1 MAGMSLRS
9 GAKLS
14 GMGEPP
20 EKEGVP
26 SGNEVEESPGERSDP
41 ERVTARNDAEDKGR
55 QEERRGGG
63 TTPRGSGRSAMRAE
77 RTQGERS
84 PSEEQA
90 TVAGRGIAAPIAGS
104 EGGRGGQVTPSGS
117 GNSRRSLWE
126 EGSRY
131 RYTSLPK
138 SLSLYDL
145 GRKTDKLPRERER
158 RGVGWGGA
166 LLAGEEA
173 EQEDQER
180 DRASKSRTRKPRSSA
195 YSPGEEPVCYK
206 CREPGHF
213 KRDCPKLQTCS
224 YCQRKG
230 HQADNCYTKQR
241 EQKGRGGRRGRIE
254 ELEEELRRLRAEEED
269 TMAEEEKPVHIA
281 RYAAESDE
289 EGPEPIF
296 MATNPGR
303 EREDLGLRSGAA
315 DGRRGTATV
324 RRGPR
329 ATVDEAVEEAAG
341 AAEEA
346 VQRAVARRWEDA
358 GVYLE
363 RAASRRRMEEAAR
376 ARVEELREARG
387 LAEPAYDFE
396 TFNRPVRLVE
406 LFGGVGPGLAA
417 CVRLGMVVERWTYV
431 EKNPEGRVGDGPGGA
446 GAIFVGGLL
455 TVPAPS
461 SRRSFRYDGPRPP
474 PSGQTPTQPE
484 SGSEKEDEEED
495 GEGEKEEDTEGSGDD
510 SEVAWDPETHG
521 GGEGGDDDDEDH
533 EMDGLEPEGRE
544 EEVGEGGGRA
554 ATEAGSHHVRE
565 GGGSVGVKFRELL
578 ILLNRNCAQKNFIPS
593 RWTVSRDTVVYA
605 AAALQSAIAEMLA
618 KEGELG
624 CRVSFTIDMWTSP
637 NNRAWLVVT
646 GHWIDEYYQLRTM
659 VFEFREIHGRHT
671 GKQMAR
677 VVEETVVQWG
687 LETRCLGFTSDNASS
702 NTAAFRWMS
711 EEGGGQCFFNSR
723 MHFRCLAHVINLAVK
738 AALAV
743 TAICKLLKILREM
756 ASWIGYSP
764 QRSGKFLGL
773 QRTLNA
779 QGNPA
784 KPEPALKLGVSK
796 ADKAKMDTL
805 RLTDADWE
813 TLHSVKTFL
822 SPFAKV
828 SKAAEGAAYPTVSMV
843 LPYYNGLIDAMD
855 SRLAKGPSATLKPM
869 IEAALGLLKKYELMS
884 SNELWIATFLDP
896 SMKAAWFDDAHWET
910 LHPDTERRARPR
922 PSSDEEAGRGGM
934 VQDDEVGR
942 YLSERVRCD
951 VSALEYWRSATN
963 MQMLRRMA
971 RDYLAIPATSAS
983 SERVFS
989 LGRNLISWKRH
1000 RLASQR
1006 TRASMI
1012 LRSWYTSHPGQRIG
1026 EGRRAK
1032 GEAPPEFAIE
1042 GEGEEEDDEWEEEE
1056 GEEEQEGVGAGD
1068 TSDAEHAVVGS
1079 SSGVQA

>member
-1 MAGMSLRS
+1 M
-9 GAKLS
+9 
-14 GMGEPP
+14 
-20 EKEGVP
+20 
-26 SGNEVEESPGERSDP
+26 
-41 ERVTARNDAEDKGR
+41 
-55 QEERRGGG
+55 Q
-63 TTPRGSGRSAMRAE
+63 
-77 RTQGERS
+77 
-84 PSEEQA
+84 
-90 TVAGRGIAAPIAGS
+90 
-104 EGGRGGQVTPSGS
+104 
-117 GNSRRSLWE
+117 
-126 EGSRY
+126 
-131 RYTSLPK
+131 
-138 SLSLYDL
+138 
-145 GRKTDKLPRERER
+145 
-158 RGVGWGGA
+158 
-166 LLAGEEA
+166 
-173 EQEDQER
+173 
-180 DRASKSRTRKPRSSA
+180 
-195 YSPGEEPVCYK
+195 
-206 CREPGHF
+206 
-213 KRDCPKLQTCS
+213 
-224 YCQRKG
+224 
-230 HQADNCYTKQR
+230 
-241 EQKGRGGRRGRIE
+241 
-254 ELEEELRRLRAEEED
+254 
-269 TMAEEEKPVHIA
+269 
-281 RYAAESDE
+281 
-289 EGPEPIF
+289 
-296 MATNPGR
+296 
-303 EREDLGLRSGAA
+303 
-315 DGRRGTATV
+315 
-324 RRGPR
+324 
-329 ATVDEAVEEAAG
+329 
-341 AAEEA
+341 
-346 VQRAVARRWEDA
+346 
-358 GVYLE
+358 
-363 RAASRRRMEEAAR
+363 
-376 ARVEELREARG
+376 
-387 LAEPAYDFE
+387 
-396 TFNRPVRLVE
+396 
-406 LFGGVGPGLAA
+406 
-417 CVRLGMVVERWTYV
+417 
-431 EKNPEGRVGDGPGGA
+431 GRVGDGPGGA

-455 TVPAPS
+455 TVPAPT

-474 PSGQTPTQPE
+474 PSGQTQTQPE
-484 SGSEKEDEEED
+484 SGSEEEDEEED

-510 SEVAWDPETHG
+510 SEAAWNPETHG

-554 ATEAGSHHVRE
+554 ATEAGSQHVRE
-565 GGGSVGVKFRELL
+565 GGGSVGVKVGGRKAVTIREPRQRKKANKLRERAYPCTFTGEPLGEGVIAPEFLDEDGGSESSKGTGKGETFPRGGYKGVPDGYVYQWPHAKTWLQLAKEKGMAIGGGHGSGGMERWMTTKLTSVQLRQAITKLVVTCDLPFRIVEAEAFRELL
-578 ILLNRNCAQKNFIPS
+578 ILLDRNCAQKNFIPS

-605 AAALQSAIAEMLA
+605 AAALQSAIAEMLT
-618 KEGELG
+618 KEVELG

-646 GHWIDEYYQLRTM
+646 GHWIDENYQLRTM

-711 EEGGGQCFFNSR
+711 EEGGGQCFFSSR
-723 MHFRCLAHVINLAVK
+723 MHLRCLAHVINLAVK

-743 TAICKLLKILREM
+743 TAIRKLLKILREM
-756 ASWIGYSP
+756 ASWIGFSP

-784 KPEPALKLGVSK
+784 KPKPALKLVQDSPTRWGSTHDMGVSK

-805 RLTDADWE
+805 RLTDADSE

-828 SKAAEGAAYPTVSMV
+828 SKAAEGAAYPTVAMV
-843 LPYYNGLIDAMD
+843 LPYYNGLIDAME
-855 SRLAKGPSATLKPM
+855 SRLAKGPLATLKPM

-910 LHPDTERRARPR
+910 LHPDTDRRARPR
-922 PSSDEEAGRGGM
+922 PLSGEVIQLVRERVAEYQARAAAIAPRPTLLAPVTEEEEEGDAADDDEDAEFLPSRRRLAARLSASQEAGRGGM

-951 VSALEYWRSATN
+951 MSALEYWRSTTN
-963 MQMLRRMA
+963 MQTLRRMA
-971 RDYLAIPATSAS
+971 QDYLAIPATSAS

-1012 LRSWYTSHPGQRIG
+1012 HRSWYTSHPGQRIG

-1042 GEGEEEDDEWEEEE
+1042 GKGEEEDDEWEEEE

>member
-1 MAGMSLRS
+1 M
-9 GAKLS
+9 
-14 GMGEPP
+14 
-20 EKEGVP
+20 
-26 SGNEVEESPGERSDP
+26 
-41 ERVTARNDAEDKGR
+41 
-55 QEERRGGG
+55 Q
-63 TTPRGSGRSAMRAE
+63 
-77 RTQGERS
+77 
-84 PSEEQA
+84 
-90 TVAGRGIAAPIAGS
+90 
-104 EGGRGGQVTPSGS
+104 
-117 GNSRRSLWE
+117 
-126 EGSRY
+126 
-131 RYTSLPK
+131 
-138 SLSLYDL
+138 
-145 GRKTDKLPRERER
+145 
-158 RGVGWGGA
+158 
-166 LLAGEEA
+166 
-173 EQEDQER
+173 
-180 DRASKSRTRKPRSSA
+180 
-195 YSPGEEPVCYK
+195 
-206 CREPGHF
+206 
-213 KRDCPKLQTCS
+213 
-224 YCQRKG
+224 
-230 HQADNCYTKQR
+230 
-241 EQKGRGGRRGRIE
+241 
-254 ELEEELRRLRAEEED
+254 
-269 TMAEEEKPVHIA
+269 
-281 RYAAESDE
+281 
-289 EGPEPIF
+289 
-296 MATNPGR
+296 
-303 EREDLGLRSGAA
+303 
-315 DGRRGTATV
+315 
-324 RRGPR
+324 
-329 ATVDEAVEEAAG
+329 
-341 AAEEA
+341 
-346 VQRAVARRWEDA
+346 
-358 GVYLE
+358 
-363 RAASRRRMEEAAR
+363 
-376 ARVEELREARG
+376 
-387 LAEPAYDFE
+387 
-396 TFNRPVRLVE
+396 
-406 LFGGVGPGLAA
+406 
-417 CVRLGMVVERWTYV
+417 
-431 EKNPEGRVGDGPGGA
+431 GRVGDGPGGA

-455 TVPAPS
+455 TVPAPT

-484 SGSEKEDEEED
+484 SGSEEEDEEED
-495 GEGEKEEDTEGSGDD
+495 GEGKKEEDTEGSGDD
-510 SEVAWDPETHG
+510 SEAAWDPETHG
-521 GGEGGDDDDEDH
+521 GGEGGDDDDDEDH
-533 EMDGLEPEGRE
+533 KMDGLEPEGRE

-554 ATEAGSHHVRE
+554 ATEAGLQHVRE
-565 GGGSVGVKFRELL
+565 GGGSVGVKVGGRKAVTVREPRQRKKANKLRERAYPCTFTGEPLGEGVIAPEFLDEDGGSESSKGTGKGETFPRGGYKGVPDGYVYQWPHAKTWPQLAKGKGMATGGGHGSGGMERWMTTKLTSVQLPQEITKRVVTCDLPFRIVEAKAFRELL

-624 CRVSFTIDMWTSP
+624 CRVSFTIDMWRSH

-646 GHWIDEYYQLRTM
+646 GHWIDENYQLRTM

-687 LETRCLGFTSDNASS
+687 LETRCFGFTSDNASS

-738 AALAV
+738 TALAV
-743 TAICKLLKILREM
+743 TAIRKLLKILREM
-756 ASWIGYSP
+756 ASWIGFSP

-784 KPEPALKLGVSK
+784 KPKPALKLVQNSPTRWGSTHDMVERAGVLQEPISVFFAQTQGVSK

-805 RLTDADWE
+805 RLTDADSE

-822 SPFAKV
+822 SLFAKV
-828 SKAAEGAAYPTVSMV
+828 SMAAEGAAYPRVAMV
-843 LPYYNGLIDAMD
+843 LPYYNGPIDAME

-910 LHPDTERRARPR
+910 LHPDTDRRARPC
-922 PSSDEEAGRGGM
+922 PSSGEVIQLVRERVAEYQARAAAIAPRPTPLAPVTEEEEGDATDDDEDAEFLPSRRHLAARLSVSQEAGRGGM
-934 VQDDEVGR
+934 VQDDEVGK

-963 MQMLRRMA
+963 MQTLRRMA

-1026 EGRRAK
+1026 EGSRAK

-1056 GEEEQEGVGAGD
+1056 GEEEQVGVGADD